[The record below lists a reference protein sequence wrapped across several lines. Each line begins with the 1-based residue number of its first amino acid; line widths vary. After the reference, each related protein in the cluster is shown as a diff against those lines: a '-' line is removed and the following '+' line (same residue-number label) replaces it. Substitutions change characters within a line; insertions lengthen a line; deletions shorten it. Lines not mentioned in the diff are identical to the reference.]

1 MSTPEPTVPPP
12 PPSNAKKW
20 FIGCA
25 IALLLLVL
33 VIIGVAVAIIYAAKK
48 QAEAISSNASH
59 LVQDAKNAASMLES
73 AKSAAPD
80 IAQMAQARMRLGRA
94 AAAVGFENPVA
105 GSCPAELARAALP
118 VDAIWFAGLVNGMPA
133 ASEGTPWMRDPAI
146 TTAANGTD
154 PQQVMLSLDREL
166 AAAGAVAAIHATQL
180 TDPAVGG
187 GGGKF
192 EGSVQ
197 LLGYPDGE
205 TVCRV
210 SFHAEGATASEF
222 QSSFWSAEAAALGK

>member
-1 MSTPEPTVPPP
+1 MSTPDPTVPPP

-20 FIGCA
+20 LIGCA

-33 VIIGVAVAIIYAAKK
+33 IIIGAAVAIIYAAKK
-48 QAEAISSNASH
+48 QAEAISSDAKH
-59 LVQDAKNAASMLES
+59 LVQDAKNATSMLES

-80 IAQMAQARMRLGRA
+80 IAQLAQARMRLGRA
-94 AAAVGFENPVA
+94 AAAVGFENPVT
-105 GSCPAELARAALP
+105 GTCTPELARAALP
-118 VDAIWFAGLVNGMPA
+118 VDAKWFAGLVNGMPA
-133 ASEGTPWMRDPAI
+133 ASEGTPWMRDPAV
-146 TTAANGTD
+146 TAAASDTD
-154 PQQVMLSLDREL
+154 PQQAMISLDREL

-180 TDPAVGG
+180 TDPAAGG
-187 GGGKF
+187 SGKF

-210 SFHAEGATASEF
+210 SFHAEGASAAEF
-222 QSSFWSAEAAALGK
+222 QSNFWAAEEAALGK